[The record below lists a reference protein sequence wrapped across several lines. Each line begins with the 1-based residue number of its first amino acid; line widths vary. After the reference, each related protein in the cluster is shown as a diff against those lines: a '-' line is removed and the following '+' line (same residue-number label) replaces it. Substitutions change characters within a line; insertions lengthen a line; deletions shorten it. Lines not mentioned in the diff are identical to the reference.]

1 MTTTLSV
8 PVEVPVN
15 PNGFLGFKS
24 EVELTADLRVT
35 LVVRLFEEGRVSLGR
50 ASQMAGMHKADFMD
64 ELGRRKVSVINWD
77 EAEIRR
83 EFGPRD
89 A

>member
-8 PVEVPVN
+8 PVEVPASLDN
-15 PNGFLGFKS
+15 FLGFKS
-24 EVELTADLRVT
+24 EAELAVDLKVT
-35 LVVRLFEEGRVSLGR
+35 LAVRLFEEGRLSLGR
-50 ASQMAGMHKADFMD
+50 AAQMAGMHKADFMD

-77 EAEIRR
+77 EAEVRR
-83 EFGPRD
+83 EFGPTN